1 MMLSKCCS
9 IAKIGTFSVTVIGV
23 TLVLIG
29 WAASTGIAQAQ
40 VKEVENRVMLVP
52 LGTGGNLK
60 VKPEFADKNYNQCKK
75 NKHSGCLLFQ
85 RDTLVHIAFRLIG
98 PRDQVKYC
106 PDAKKVIT
114 KIEVTATAANKG
126 LNDSKGD
133 FSGPFPLTGWLVDN
147 AFPAVNP
154 DTGIIHEASW
164 DVAQTQVVVTNLND
178 HDNRTAD
185 PDVVNKF
192 WYRITVTACAENK
205 DGTHS
210 TWVSDPRGDNEGK
223 N

>member
-1 MMLSKCCS
+1 MMFSRCCS

-29 WAASTGIAQAQ
+29 WAASAGIAQAE
-40 VKEVENRVMLVP
+40 VKEVENQVMLVP
-52 LGTGGNLK
+52 QGIGGKLN
-60 VKPEFADKNYNQCKK
+60 VKPDSAYKDNQCRKD
-75 NKHSGCLLFQ
+75 KHRGCLLFE
-85 RDTLVHIAFRLIG
+85 RDTLVHIIFRLPG

-106 PDAKKVIT
+106 PDAKNVIT
-114 KIEVTATAANKG
+114 KIEVTAKAAAAG
-126 LNDSKGD
+126 ANDSKGD
-133 FSGPFPLTGWLVDN
+133 FTGPFPLKGWLVDN
-147 AFPAVNP
+147 AFPAVDP
-154 DTGIIHEASW
+154 DTGIIFKASLG
-164 DVAQTQVVVTNLND
+164 VARTQELVTNLND
-178 HDNRTAD
+178 HDNRTED
-185 PDVVNKF
+185 PDVVNEF